1 MNACTSCGAPILWA
15 WVGKTRM
22 PLDPEPVAF
31 EQAGLVAYNPRTG
44 GGRMLVNAELAH
56 VGEWKAG
63 GVTVHRSHFATCP
76 NAAHHRRGTPGQLE
90 LGAAS

>member
-1 MNACTSCGAPILWA
+1 
-15 WVGKTRM
+15 M

-44 GGRMLVNAELAH
+44 GGRMLVNAELPH
-56 VGEWKAG
+56 LGEWKAS

-76 NAAHHRRGTPGQLE
+76 NAASHRGAGSGQLDL
-90 LGAAS
+90 LGEAAA